1 MGKRLL
7 QLLAFLILALWPVYI
22 IAGCVTWVCVGK
34 NYGSLLSAYVPNC
47 MIDGKWETDEL

>member
-22 IAGCVTWVCVGK
+22 IAGCVTWVFVGK
-34 NYGSLLSAYVPNC
+34 NYGLLLSEYVANF